1 MNTHETFI
9 HGVMALAKR
18 RLSKADLEALEGIKL
33 VYGSGPS
40 GTRGVT
46 YFGKWKAGQ
55 EARPFVEVS
64 AFGQESW
71 VQVAGTTLHELGHVL
86 AGGEAGHGKDWH
98 AACERLGLRKI
109 RAAGARYCLANF
121 DPELRT
127 QIAALTKP
135 DEGEPVSNL
144 MTQPVSNLMTRGGLW
159 GGLPGGLPGGMINP
173 KPCGAGIGTRGGK
186 SRGKGSGSRMRKYVC
201 EHCGQIIR
209 AATDSLAATHT
220 PDGGAFQVS

>member
-9 HGVMALAKR
+9 AAVAALACKG
-18 RLSKADLEALEGIKL
+18 LAKADLEKLAGIKL

-71 VQVAGTTLHELGHVL
+71 IQVAGTTLHELGHVL
-86 AGGEAGHGKDWH
+86 AGPMAGHGKDWH
-98 AACERLGLRKI
+98 EACARLGLRKI
-109 RAAGARYCLANF
+109 KAAGTCYRLANF
-121 DPELRT
+121 DPALRYA
-127 QIAALTKP
+127 IASLPKP
-135 DEGEPVSNL
+135 DDGEPVQSL
-144 MTQPVSNLMTRGGLW
+144 
-159 GGLPGGLPGGMINP
+159 LPGFIQGASGRSHM

-186 SRGKGSGSRMRKYVC
+186 SRGKGSGSRLRKYVC
-201 EHCGQIIR
+201 GCGQIVR
-209 AATDSLAATHT
+209 ASTDTLAATHA
-220 PDGGAFQVS
+220 PCGSAFVASDP